1 MEKQVNPDSAPSGK
15 FQGAAVSSGSFKE
28 LLMREYDGR
37 LERFRQLAAQ
47 QSQLQQWALVFTG
60 GLWAWVLG
68 RPESVEMVVAAWI
81 PVITNA
87 FFYFKAQVLGKLAI
101 AVFSRLNTI
110 GALVGGREDADTQ
123 PWVREDWEPWTTS
136 FWVVVELASVVA
148 AALYTYR
155 YFT

>member
-1 MEKQVNPDSAPSGK
+1 MDKQVNSERTLSGK
-15 FQGAAVSSGSFKE
+15 IPETSALSNGVKD

-37 LERFRQLAAQ
+37 LERFRQLAGQ

-68 RPESVEMVVAAWI
+68 RQASSEMVVAAWI

-87 FFYFKAQVLGKLAI
+87 FFYFKAQMLGRLAI
-101 AVFSRLNTI
+101 AIFSRLNTI
-110 GALVGGREDADTQ
+110 GSLVGGREDTNTQ
-123 PWVREDWEPWTTS
+123 PWIREDWEPWTIS
-136 FWVVVELASVVA
+136 FWIVVELASAVA